1 MRENIKGKV
10 IVITGASSGMG
21 EAAARYLAKQG
32 GRVVLAARRAERI
45 DVIANDINGQGGE
58 ALAQATDVTR
68 LEDVKKLVDT
78 AVAKWGRIDVLINN
92 AGVMPLSSLD
102 QAKVNEWDM
111 MIDVNLRGVLHGIAA
126 ALPIMK
132 AQQSGHIINTASVA
146 GHLVF
151 PTSAVYS
158 ATKFAV
164 RALTEGLRKEAS
176 TYNVRATII
185 SPGAVSTELLDH
197 ISDKDVQAANQ
208 DYVGKVGIPPETY
221 ARMVAFAIGEPEDV
235 GVNEI
240 IFRPTAQEL

>member
-1 MRENIKGKV
+1 MTDTIKGKV
-10 IVITGASSGMG
+10 IIITGASSGMG
-21 EAAARYLAKQG
+21 EAAARHLAKKG
-32 GRVVLAARRAERI
+32 ARVVLAARRTDRI
-45 DVIANDINGQGGE
+45 DVVANEINGQGGE
-58 ALAQATDVTR
+58 ALAVATDVTR
-68 LEDVKKLVDT
+68 LEDVSKLVDT
-78 AVAKWGRIDVLINN
+78 AVARWGRLDVLINN

-102 QAKVNEWDM
+102 QAQVKEWDL

-126 ALPIMK
+126 ALPVMK
-132 AQQSGHIINTASVA
+132 AQKSGHIINTASVA

-151 PTSAVYS
+151 PASAVYS

-176 TYNVRATII
+176 AWNVRATII

-197 ISDKDVQAANQ
+197 ISDKDVQAANR
-208 DYVGKVGIPPETY
+208 DYVGKVGVPPETY
-221 ARMVAFAIGEPEDV
+221 ARMVAFAISEPEDV

>member
-1 MRENIKGKV
+1 MTNNIKDKV

-21 EAAARYLAKQG
+21 QAAATHLAEKG
-32 GRVVLAARRAERI
+32 ARVVLAARRNDRI
-45 DVIANDINGQGGE
+45 E
-58 ALAQATDVTR
+58 ALAREIVEKGGTAIAITTDVTS
-68 LEDVKKLVDT
+68 LESVTKLIDR
-78 AVAKWGRIDVLINN
+78 AVEAYGRIDVLINN
-92 AGVMPLSSLD
+92 AGVMPLSLLE
-102 QAKVNEWDM
+102 QAKVSEWDK

-126 ALPIMK
+126 ALPRMK
-132 AQQSGHIINTASVA
+132 AQKSGHIINTASVA

-164 RALTEGLRKEAS
+164 RAVTEGLRNEAS
-176 TYNVRATII
+176 AHNIRATII

-197 ISDKDVQAANQ
+197 ISDKDLQSANQ
-208 DYVGKVGIPPETY
+208 DYVGKVGVPPETY
-221 ARMVAFAIGEPEDV
+221 ARMVAFAINEPEEV

>member
-68 LEDVKKLVDT
+68 LEDVKELVDT

>member
-1 MRENIKGKV
+1 MQDNIKDKV

-21 EAAARYLAKQG
+21 EAAARHLAKKG
-32 GRVVLAARRAERI
+32 ARVVLAARRAERI
-45 DVIANDINGQGGE
+45 EIIANDINDEGGE
-58 ALAQATDVTR
+58 ALAQITDVTR
-68 LEDVKKLVDT
+68 LEEVKNLIDT
-78 AVAKWGRIDVLINN
+78 TVAKWGRIDVLINN

-102 QAKVNEWDM
+102 QAKVNEWDL

-126 ALPIMK
+126 ALPVMK
-132 AQQSGHIINTASVA
+132 AQKSGHIINTASVA

-164 RALTEGLRKEAS
+164 RALTEGLRNEAS
-176 TYNVRATII
+176 AWNIRATII

-208 DYVGKVGIPPETY
+208 AYVGKVGVPPETY
-221 ARMVAFAIGEPEDV
+221 ARMVAFAINEPEDV

>member
-1 MRENIKGKV
+1 MKDNIKDKV

-21 EAAARYLAKQG
+21 EAAARHLAQKG
-32 GRVVLAARRAERI
+32 ARVVLAARRADRI
-45 DVIANDINGQGGE
+45 KVIANDINGEGGE
-58 ALAQATDVTR
+58 ALAMVTDVTS

-78 AVAKWGRIDVLINN
+78 TVAKWGRIDVLINN

-102 QAKVNEWDM
+102 QAKVNEWDQ

-132 AQQSGHIINTASVA
+132 AQKSGHIINTASVA

-164 RALTEGLRKEAS
+164 RALTEGLRNEAS
-176 TYNVRATII
+176 AWNIRATII
-185 SPGAVSTELLDH
+185 SPGAVSTELLEH

-208 DYVGKVGIPPETY
+208 EYVSKVGVPPETF
-221 ARMVAFAIGEPEDV
+221 ARMVAFAINEPEDV

>member
-1 MRENIKGKV
+1 MTDNIKDKV

-21 EAAARYLAKQG
+21 EAAARHLADQG
-32 GRVVLAARRAERI
+32 ARIVLAARRSDRI
-45 DVIANDINGQGGE
+45 D
-58 ALAQATDVTR
+58 ALAKDISAKGGKAIAVATDVTR
-68 LEDVKKLVDT
+68 ADDVQKLVDT
-78 AVAKWGRIDVLINN
+78 AISMWGRIDVLINN

-102 QAKVNEWDM
+102 QAKVSEWDM

-132 AQQSGHIINTASVA
+132 VQQSGHIINTASVA

-164 RALTEGLRKEAS
+164 RAVTEGLRKEAS
-176 TYNVRATII
+176 AYNVRATII

-208 DYVGKVGIPPETY
+208 DYVGKVGIPPDSY
-221 ARMVAFAIGEPEDV
+221 ARMVAFAISQPEDV

>member
-1 MRENIKGKV
+1 MKDNIKDKV

-21 EAAARYLAKQG
+21 EAAARHLAQKG
-32 GRVVLAARRAERI
+32 ARVVLAARRADRI
-45 DVIANDINGQGGE
+45 KVIANDINGEGGE
-58 ALAQATDVTR
+58 ALAMVTDVTS

-78 AVAKWGRIDVLINN
+78 TVAKWGRIDVLINN

-102 QAKVNEWDM
+102 QAKVNEWDQ

-132 AQQSGHIINTASVA
+132 AQKSGHIINTASVA

-158 ATKFAV
+158 ATKFAA
-164 RALTEGLRKEAS
+164 RALTEGLRNEAS
-176 TYNVRATII
+176 AWNIRATII
-185 SPGAVSTELLDH
+185 SPGAVSTELLEH

-208 DYVGKVGIPPETY
+208 EYVSKVGVPPETF
-221 ARMVAFAIGEPEDV
+221 ARMVAFAINEPEDV